1 MHRAIIAAIVRGTV
15 NEITQPVVRDP
26 TQIARQ
32 RISARTRDATI
43 TRDSDMPAGKA
54 GSIIVELEWRL
65 ISGRYSFG
73 EALSIN
79 SLAEEFDAS
88 RQPVSTA
95 INHLRSLGYVAVM
108 PQVGC
113 RVVSPTPA
121 EIEDFF
127 FMLAKIE
134 SAIVGLAT
142 PRHGTD
148 EIDVLA
154 AITAQIA
161 TTPFDNPSHR
171 GVYAAAVD
179 AYHEHIRSM
188 ARSPTLIPR
197 VAHLWRLSNFYLWQ
211 GASNFAPPKVNVAN
225 EQRHAI
231 VHAIRQRDT
240 GSAER
245 LMEDHVRGKPRR
257 VGIV

>member
-1 MHRAIIAAIVRGTV
+1 MRRKIIAAIVYSGMNQATSIGSRA
-15 NEITQPVVRDP
+15 P
-26 TQIARQ
+26 TQIAQQ
-32 RISARTRDATI
+32 RIAARTRDTAI
-43 TRDSDMPAGKA
+43 GRDSDMPAGKA
-54 GSIIVELEWRL
+54 GNIIVELEWRL

-79 SLAEEFDAS
+79 GLAEEFDAS

-95 INHLRSLGYVAVM
+95 INHLRSLGYVTVM

-113 RVVSPTPA
+113 RVVSPTPT
-121 EIEDFF
+121 EIDDFF
-127 FMLAKIE
+127 YMLAKIE
-134 SAIVGLAT
+134 SAIAGLAAI
-142 PRHGTD
+142 RHGPE

-154 AITAQIA
+154 AITAQIG

-171 GVYAAAVD
+171 EVYAAAVD
-179 AYHEHIRSM
+179 AYHEQIRSM
-188 ARSPTLIPR
+188 AHSPTLIPR

-240 GSAER
+240 PSAEQ

-257 VGIV
+257 VGII